1 MSDAPKIVPPAD
13 YLRALALQ
21 NEDTLE
27 GVIVILQKMDG
38 NVQVGFSGG
47 STHESLVYAIRLANH
62 IIEEEAYASVGDA
75 PEPTLLR
82 QPH

>member
-13 YLRALALQ
+13 YLRALATQ
-21 NEDTLE
+21 HEGNLE